1 MGRNC
6 TATTKKNLGKEIYIK
21 NVGNYELVN
30 KAQIDQL
37 NYYLSIIFQLQEL
50 PFTKKIRIQADTY
63 E

>member
-6 TATTKKNLGKEIYIK
+6 TATTKKNLGKKIYIQ

-30 KAQIDQL
+30 KAQFDQP
-37 NYYLSIIFQLQEL
+37 NYLSIIFQLQEL